1 MGQDDSDVR
10 EYHRRRDAQNRKPED
25 DEMAGPKL
33 PAFMPRNVRVKQEE
47 PEMDFKTRMKMMSK
61 AKAKTGLFVK
71 KEDIKKEGYIK
82 KEGDIKREKR
92 IKKERRRKNSS
103 ENSEDEEK
111 RITKKAKKKL
121 GLSVSVG
128 SNVQNFCGFFK
139 SVHTLPATQSR
150 FLSNYCRFPITGH
163 PGYDFSTSYK

>member
-1 MGQDDSDVR
+1 MKTLSKEELKEMEDEIDEDTDKQKNC
-10 EYHRRRDAQNRKPED
+10 RR
-25 DEMAGPKL
+25 
-33 PAFMPRNVRVKQEE
+33 
-47 PEMDFKTRMKMMSK
+47 KM
-61 AKAKTGLFVK
+61 T
-71 KEDIKKEGYIK
+71 KE

-150 FLSNYCRFPITGH
+150 FLSNYCRIPITGH